1 MSKYPNQLIDFSE
14 SCLPLIYELGSRSYI
29 YFSLAGSVISDVI
42 INNIPKEACINN
54 INGYNIIK
62 RIHYDYIY
70 NADRSGVGYAS
81 LYSKPN
87 FFYPINLNKINME
100 LRNDTGKIDILDSL
114 NRGFSVINTET
125 IGKFSFEF
133 ELTIL
138 NKNI

>member
-1 MSKYPNQLIDFSE
+1 
-14 SCLPLIYELGSRSYI
+14 
-29 YFSLAGSVISDVI
+29 
-42 INNIPKEACINN
+42 
-54 INGYNIIK
+54 
-62 RIHYDYIY
+62 
-70 NADRSGVGYAS
+70 
-81 LYSKPN
+81 
-87 FFYPINLNKINME
+87 ME